1 MPRQLWGEPDGVPKG
16 SDVAFEAILA
26 IDGAIAPSQVTS
38 SGIYSLSFQ
47 TATQPAQTFVA
58 DELSDVVT
66 ASAGLVR
73 WNITAV
79 QTATWPAGTFDGDI
93 KLVDS
98 GGTITYWPVSL
109 RVRSV
114 VD

>member
-1 MPRQLWGEPDGVPKG
+1 MTRQVWGDPDGVPAG
-16 SDVAFEAILA
+16 SDISLEAVLTV
-26 IDGAIAPSQVTS
+26 DGALAPSQVTS
-38 SGIYSLSFQ
+38 SGIYTVSVDNTVQPLQ
-47 TATQPAQTFVA
+47 TILT
-58 DELSDVVT
+58 DEPSDLVT

-73 WNITAV
+73 WNITSA
-79 QTATWPAGTFDGDI
+79 QTSSWSAGTFDGDI

-109 RVRSV
+109 KIRNV